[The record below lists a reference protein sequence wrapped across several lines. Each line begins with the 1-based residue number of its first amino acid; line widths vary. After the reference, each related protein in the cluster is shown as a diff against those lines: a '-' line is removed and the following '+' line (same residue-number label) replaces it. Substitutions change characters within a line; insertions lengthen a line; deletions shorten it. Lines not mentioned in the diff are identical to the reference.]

1 MRFSSLKLG
10 RSRSVIRCSMSCWC
24 RSQPQLEAI
33 WKPIWISKSLVNN
46 SSRLKFPIF
55 RTSTSLCN
63 SRTSVGDVQVF
74 HLEFNQQ
81 SAPIEKMRFGA
92 CKDRL
97 RPKTLGIDL
106 VQTNTVPSEHKL
118 RKRKNMRQCFKSK
131 WLWKRSRVNHNN
143 SNNCL
148 CQINFLIN
156 VAHLNN
162 SILWDRL

>member
-81 SAPIEKMRFGA
+81 SAPIEKKRFSA
-92 CKDRL
+92 CRDSPRL
-97 RPKTLGIDL
+97 RTHGIDL
-106 VQTNTVPSEHKL
+106 EQTNTVPSVHKL
-118 RKRKNMRQCFKSK
+118 RKRKSMPRCYKSK
-131 WLWKRSRVNHNN
+131 WLWKRSKISHNN
-143 SNNCL
+143 SSNCL
-148 CQINFLIN
+148 RQTNSLIN

-162 SILWDRL
+162 NTLSDRL